1 MATGGKTME
10 ELEKELELVNFSAIA
25 GGDKLIVWVQEIE
38 SEAGIVELPM
48 LVINVP
54 TATRLHRSRSTIPSL
69 TRVSVAPAKGTL
81 VSLIMQALLQPLSNG
96 VPEDIFT
103 FYQLLA
109 VLALSEGGEDEELRS
124 TLIDLFEQGGDLG
137 VLPMLRLGKGLPY
150 ATAVQ
155 PWKEAGVHQL
165 VWTG

>member
-10 ELEKELELVNFSAIA
+10 ELEKELELVDFSAIA

-54 TATRLHRSRSTIPSL
+54 TATRLHLSRSTIPL
-69 TRVSVAPAKGTL
+69 RTRVSFAPAKGTL

-124 TLIDLFEQGGDLG
+124 TLIDSFEQGGDLG
-137 VLPMLRLGKGLPY
+137 VLPMLRLSKGLPY

-155 PWKEAGVHQL
+155 PWKEAGVHKL

>member
-1 MATGGKTME
+1 MATGSKTAE
-10 ELEKELELVNFSAIA
+10 EVQKELESVNFSAIA
-25 GGDKLIVWVQEIE
+25 AGDKLIVWVQEIE
-38 SEAGIVELPM
+38 LEAGIVELPM

-54 TATRLHRSRSTIPSL
+54 TATNQR
-69 TRVSVAPAKGTL
+69 TRASAAPAKGTL
-81 VSLIMQALLQPLSNG
+81 VSLIMQTLLQPLSNS

-109 VLALSEGGEDEELRS
+109 VLALSEGGEDEELWS
-124 TLIDLFEQGGDLG
+124 TLIDSFEKGGDLG